1 MERIK
6 AQKSH
11 ENLTLRL
18 LEAADGYQVPKP
30 VFLEK
35 KSKNDLRFLSVY
47 KK

>member
-1 MERIK
+1 MERIRT
-6 AQKSH
+6 QKSH
-11 ENLTLRL
+11 ENPPLRL
-18 LEAADGYQVPKP
+18 LEAADGCQVPKP

>member
-1 MERIK
+1 MKRIS
-6 AQKSH
+6 APKSH
-11 ENLTLRL
+11 ENLSLRL
-18 LEAADGYQVPKP
+18 LEAADGCQVPKP

>member
-1 MERIK
+1 MERIR
-6 AQKSH
+6 AHKSH
-11 ENLTLRL
+11 ENLPLRL
-18 LEAADGYQVPKP
+18 LEAADGRRVPKP

>member
-1 MERIK
+1 MERIR

-11 ENLTLRL
+11 ENLPLRL
-18 LEAADGYQVPKP
+18 LEAADGCRVPKP